1 MKAIKAKIGNDA
13 GNIRLVDVAK
23 RAEVSVAT
31 VSRVMNTPQVVRPD
45 VRQRVN
51 DVIKEMGYTR
61 NAAARALRSQ
71 SNRLFGAL
79 VPTLNQA
86 IYAAMI
92 DALQRRLSERGYLL
106 VVGQTDFSPETELL
120 HVNALIEHGAEALVL
135 VGHAHSPDLYELLE
149 RKKIPFI
156 NTYTYS
162 PDSGH
167 PCVGFDNALAT
178 RQMADFVM
186 DLGHQ
191 DVAVIV
197 GVTKNND
204 RATERLEGV
213 RQAIEARGMT
223 LNPDYVFESR
233 YTIDGGRHA
242 MRQLL
247 RLERP
252 PTGADR
258 LGCAGLRGFGG
269 MQGARHCRARTGVDC
284 RLRRY
289 GICRPSRSAFDD
301 FAGAGG
307 PDGAECGR
315 LSASLC
321 GQRAALRSGRAG
333 NAAGGAQDHGKAQID
348 CPPIGFAGRRRAAN
362 RKCKRLRNF
371 AW

>member
-1 MKAIKAKIGNDA
+1 MKAAKTKTGNDE

-23 RAEVSVAT
+23 RADVSVAT

-61 NAAARALRSQ
+61 NEAARALRSQ

-92 DALQRRLSERGYLL
+92 DALQRRLSEKGYLL

-135 VGHAHSPDLYELLE
+135 VGHAHSPELYQLLE

-191 DVAVIV
+191 DVAMIV
-197 GVTKNND
+197 GITKNND

-213 RQAIEARGMT
+213 RQAIAARGMT

-252 PTGADR
+252 PTAVLTGSDVLAFGA
-258 LGCAGLRGFGG
+258 LVECKA
-269 MQGARHCRARTGVDC
+269 QGIAVPEQVSIVG
-284 RLRRY
+284 
-289 GICRPSRSAFDD
+289 FDD
-301 FAGAGG
+301 MEFAAHLD
-307 PDGAECGR
+307 PPLTTLQVPVAQM
-315 LSASLC
+315 
-321 GQRAALRSGRAG
+321 GQ
-333 NAAGGAQDHGKAQID
+333 NAADYLLA
-348 CPPIGFAGRRRAAN
+348 CVAN
-362 RKCKRLRNF
+362 EPRYDQVELETRLVVRKTTAKRK
-371 AW
+371 

>member
-1 MKAIKAKIGNDA
+1 MKSGKAKTGSET

-51 DVIKEMGYTR
+51 DVIKDMGYTR

-213 RQAIEARGMT
+213 RQAIAARGLT
-223 LNPDYVFESR
+223 LNPEYIFESR

-247 RLERP
+247 RLQRP
-252 PTGADR
+252 PTAVLTGSDVLAFGA
-258 LGCAGLRGFGG
+258 LVECKA
-269 MQGARHCRARTGVDC
+269 QGIAVPEQVSIVG
-284 RLRRY
+284 
-289 GICRPSRSAFDD
+289 FDD
-301 FAGAGG
+301 MEFAAHLE
-307 PDGAECGR
+307 PPLTTLQVPVAQM
-315 LSASLC
+315 
-321 GQRAALRSGRAG
+321 GQ
-333 NAAGGAQDHGKAQID
+333 NAADYLLACVANEPRYDQVELETRLVVRKTTA
-348 CPPIGFAGRRRAAN
+348 RR
-362 RKCKRLRNF
+362 K
-371 AW
+371 

>member
-1 MKAIKAKIGNDA
+1 MKSVKGKIGGDA
-13 GNIRLVDVAK
+13 GNIRLVDVAR

-92 DALQRRLSERGYLL
+92 DALQRRLSEKGYLL

-135 VGHAHSPDLYELLE
+135 VGHAHSPELYQLLE

-191 DVAVIV
+191 DVAMIV
-197 GVTKNND
+197 GITKNND

-213 RQAIEARGMT
+213 RQAIAARGMT

-252 PTGADR
+252 PTAVLTGSDVLAFGA
-258 LGCAGLRGFGG
+258 LVECKA
-269 MQGARHCRARTGVDC
+269 QGIAVPEQVSIVG
-284 RLRRY
+284 
-289 GICRPSRSAFDD
+289 FDD
-301 FAGAGG
+301 MEFAAHLD
-307 PDGAECGR
+307 PPLTTLQVPVAQM
-315 LSASLC
+315 
-321 GQRAALRSGRAG
+321 GQ
-333 NAAGGAQDHGKAQID
+333 NAADYLLA
-348 CPPIGFAGRRRAAN
+348 CVAN
-362 RKCKRLRNF
+362 EPRYDQVELETRLVVRKTTAKRK
-371 AW
+371 

>member
-1 MKAIKAKIGNDA
+1 
-13 GNIRLVDVAK
+13 
-23 RAEVSVAT
+23 
-31 VSRVMNTPQVVRPD
+31 MNTPQVVRPD

-92 DALQRRLSERGYLL
+92 DALQRRLSEKGYLL

-135 VGHAHSPDLYELLE
+135 VGHAHSPELYQLLE

-191 DVAVIV
+191 DVAMIV
-197 GVTKNND
+197 GITKNND

-213 RQAIEARGMT
+213 RQAIAARGMT

-252 PTGADR
+252 PTAVLTGSDVLAFGA
-258 LGCAGLRGFGG
+258 LVECKA
-269 MQGARHCRARTGVDC
+269 QGIAVPEQVSIVG
-284 RLRRY
+284 
-289 GICRPSRSAFDD
+289 FDD
-301 FAGAGG
+301 MEFAAHLD
-307 PDGAECGR
+307 PPLTTLQVPVAQM
-315 LSASLC
+315 
-321 GQRAALRSGRAG
+321 GQ
-333 NAAGGAQDHGKAQID
+333 NAADYLLA
-348 CPPIGFAGRRRAAN
+348 CVAN
-362 RKCKRLRNF
+362 EPRYDQVELETRLVVRKTTAKRK
-371 AW
+371 

>member
-1 MKAIKAKIGNDA
+1 MKSGKAKTGSET

-51 DVIKEMGYTR
+51 DVIKDMGYTR

-213 RQAIEARGMT
+213 RQAIADRGLT
-223 LNPDYVFESR
+223 LNPEYIFESR

-247 RLERP
+247 RLQRP
-252 PTGADR
+252 PTAVLTGSDVLAFGA
-258 LGCAGLRGFGG
+258 LVECKA
-269 MQGARHCRARTGVDC
+269 QGIAVPEQVSIVG
-284 RLRRY
+284 
-289 GICRPSRSAFDD
+289 FDD
-301 FAGAGG
+301 MEFAAHLD
-307 PDGAECGR
+307 PPLTTLQVPVAQM
-315 LSASLC
+315 
-321 GQRAALRSGRAG
+321 GQ
-333 NAAGGAQDHGKAQID
+333 NAADYLLA
-348 CPPIGFAGRRRAAN
+348 CVAN
-362 RKCKRLRNF
+362 EPRYDQVELETRLVVRKTTAKRK
-371 AW
+371 

>member
-1 MKAIKAKIGNDA
+1 MKAAKTKTGNDE

-23 RAEVSVAT
+23 RADVSVAT

-92 DALQRRLSERGYLL
+92 DALQRRLSEKGYLL

-135 VGHAHSPDLYELLE
+135 VGHAHSPELYQLLE
-149 RKKIPFI
+149 RKEIPCI

-191 DVAVIV
+191 DVAMIV
-197 GVTKNND
+197 GITKNND

-213 RQAIEARGMT
+213 RQAIAARGMT

-252 PTGADR
+252 PTAVLTGSDVLAFGA
-258 LGCAGLRGFGG
+258 LVECKA
-269 MQGARHCRARTGVDC
+269 QGIAVPEQVSIVG
-284 RLRRY
+284 
-289 GICRPSRSAFDD
+289 FDD
-301 FAGAGG
+301 MEFAAHLD
-307 PDGAECGR
+307 PPLTTLQVPVAQM
-315 LSASLC
+315 
-321 GQRAALRSGRAG
+321 GQ
-333 NAAGGAQDHGKAQID
+333 NAADYLLA
-348 CPPIGFAGRRRAAN
+348 CVAN
-362 RKCKRLRNF
+362 EPRYDQVELETRLVVRKTTAKRK
-371 AW
+371 

>member
-1 MKAIKAKIGNDA
+1 MKAAKTKTGNDE

-23 RAEVSVAT
+23 RADVSVAT

-51 DVIKEMGYTR
+51 EVIKEMGYTR

-92 DALQRRLSERGYLL
+92 DALQRRLSEKGYLL

-135 VGHAHSPDLYELLE
+135 VGHAHSPELYQLLE

-191 DVAVIV
+191 DVAMIV

-213 RQAIEARGMT
+213 RQAIAARGMT

-252 PTGADR
+252 PTAVLTGSDVLAFGA
-258 LGCAGLRGFGG
+258 LVECKA
-269 MQGARHCRARTGVDC
+269 QGIAVPEQVSIVG
-284 RLRRY
+284 
-289 GICRPSRSAFDD
+289 FDD
-301 FAGAGG
+301 MEFAAHLD
-307 PDGAECGR
+307 PPLTTLQVPVAQM
-315 LSASLC
+315 
-321 GQRAALRSGRAG
+321 GQ
-333 NAAGGAQDHGKAQID
+333 NAADYLLA
-348 CPPIGFAGRRRAAN
+348 CVAN
-362 RKCKRLRNF
+362 EPRYDQVELETRLVVRKTTAKRK
-371 AW
+371 

>member
-1 MKAIKAKIGNDA
+1 MKAAKTKTGNDE

-23 RAEVSVAT
+23 RADVSVAT

-92 DALQRRLSERGYLL
+92 DALQRRLSEKGYLL

-120 HVNALIEHGAEALVL
+120 HVNSLIEHGAEALVL
-135 VGHAHSPDLYELLE
+135 VGHAHSPELYQLLE

-191 DVAVIV
+191 DVAMIV
-197 GVTKNND
+197 GITKNND

-213 RQAIEARGMT
+213 RQAIAARGMT

-252 PTGADR
+252 PDRRADR
-258 LGCAGLRGFGG
+258 LRCTGFRRAGG
-269 MQGARHCRARTGVDC
+269 MQGARDRGARTGVDC
-284 RLRRY
+284 RFRRY

-307 PDGAECGR
+307 PDGAECGG
-315 LSASLC
+315 LSAGLR
-321 GQRAALRSGRAG
+321 GQRTAL
-333 NAAGGAQDHGKAQID
+333 
-348 CPPIGFAGRRRAAN
+348 
-362 RKCKRLRNF
+362 
-371 AW
+371 

>member
-1 MKAIKAKIGNDA
+1 MKAAKTKTGNDE

-23 RAEVSVAT
+23 RADVSVAT

-92 DALQRRLSERGYLL
+92 DALQRRLSEKGYLL

-120 HVNALIEHGAEALVL
+120 HVNSLIEHGAEALVL
-135 VGHAHSPDLYELLE
+135 VGHAHSPELYQLLE

-191 DVAVIV
+191 DVAMIV
-197 GVTKNND
+197 GITKNND

-213 RQAIEARGMT
+213 RQAIAARGMT

-252 PTGADR
+252 PTAVLTGSDVLAFGA
-258 LGCAGLRGFGG
+258 LVECKA
-269 MQGARHCRARTGVDC
+269 QGIAVPEQVSIVG
-284 RLRRY
+284 
-289 GICRPSRSAFDD
+289 FDD
-301 FAGAGG
+301 MEFAAHLD
-307 PDGAECGR
+307 PPLTTLQVPVAQM
-315 LSASLC
+315 
-321 GQRAALRSGRAG
+321 GQ
-333 NAAGGAQDHGKAQID
+333 NAADYLLA
-348 CPPIGFAGRRRAAN
+348 CVAN
-362 RKCKRLRNF
+362 EPRYDQVELETRLVVRKTTAKRK
-371 AW
+371 

>member
-1 MKAIKAKIGNDA
+1 MKAAKTKTGNDE

-23 RAEVSVAT
+23 RADVSVAT

-51 DVIKEMGYTR
+51 DVIKDMGYTR

-92 DALQRRLSERGYLL
+92 DALQRRLSEKGYLL
-106 VVGQTDFSPETELL
+106 VVGQTDFSPDTELL

-135 VGHAHSPDLYELLE
+135 VGHAHSPELYDLLE

-191 DVAVIV
+191 DVAMIV
-197 GVTKNND
+197 GITKNND

-213 RQAIEARGMT
+213 RQAIAARGMT

-252 PTGADR
+252 PTAVLTGSDVLAFGA
-258 LGCAGLRGFGG
+258 LVECKA
-269 MQGARHCRARTGVDC
+269 QGIAVPEQVSIVG
-284 RLRRY
+284 
-289 GICRPSRSAFDD
+289 FDD
-301 FAGAGG
+301 MEFAAHLD
-307 PDGAECGR
+307 PPLTTLQVPVAQM
-315 LSASLC
+315 
-321 GQRAALRSGRAG
+321 GQ
-333 NAAGGAQDHGKAQID
+333 NAADYLLA
-348 CPPIGFAGRRRAAN
+348 CVAN
-362 RKCKRLRNF
+362 EPRYDQVELETRLVVRKTTAKRK
-371 AW
+371 

>member
-1 MKAIKAKIGNDA
+1 MKAAKTKTGNDE

-23 RAEVSVAT
+23 RADVSVAT

-51 DVIKEMGYTR
+51 EVIKEMGYTR

-92 DALQRRLSERGYLL
+92 DALQRRLSEKGYLL

-135 VGHAHSPDLYELLE
+135 VGHAHSPELYQLLE

-191 DVAVIV
+191 DVAMIV
-197 GVTKNND
+197 GITKNND

-213 RQAIEARGMT
+213 RQAIAARGMT

-252 PTGADR
+252 PTAVLTGSDVLAFGA
-258 LGCAGLRGFGG
+258 LVECKA
-269 MQGARHCRARTGVDC
+269 QGIAVPEQVSIVG
-284 RLRRY
+284 
-289 GICRPSRSAFDD
+289 FDD
-301 FAGAGG
+301 MEFAAHLD
-307 PDGAECGR
+307 PPLTTLQVPVAQM
-315 LSASLC
+315 
-321 GQRAALRSGRAG
+321 GQ
-333 NAAGGAQDHGKAQID
+333 NAADYLLA
-348 CPPIGFAGRRRAAN
+348 CVAN
-362 RKCKRLRNF
+362 EPRYDQVELETRLVVRKTTAKRK
-371 AW
+371 

>member
-1 MKAIKAKIGNDA
+1 MKAAKTKTGNDE

-23 RAEVSVAT
+23 RADVSVAT

-92 DALQRRLSERGYLL
+92 DALQRRLSEKGYLL

-135 VGHAHSPDLYELLE
+135 VGHAHSPELYQLLE

-191 DVAVIV
+191 DVAMIV
-197 GVTKNND
+197 GITKNND

-213 RQAIEARGMT
+213 RQAIAARGMT

-252 PTGADR
+252 PTAVLTGSDVLAFGA
-258 LGCAGLRGFGG
+258 LVECKA
-269 MQGARHCRARTGVDC
+269 QGIAVPEQVSIVG
-284 RLRRY
+284 
-289 GICRPSRSAFDD
+289 FDD
-301 FAGAGG
+301 MEFAAHLD
-307 PDGAECGR
+307 PP
-315 LSASLC
+315 LTTLQVPVSPM
-321 GQRAALRSGRAG
+321 GQ
-333 NAAGGAQDHGKAQID
+333 NAADYLLA
-348 CPPIGFAGRRRAAN
+348 CVAN
-362 RKCKRLRNF
+362 EPRYDQVELETRLVVRKTTAKRK
-371 AW
+371 

>member
-252 PTGADR
+252 PTAVLTGSDVLAFGA
-258 LGCAGLRGFGG
+258 LVECKA
-269 MQGARHCRARTGVDC
+269 QGIAVPEQVSIVG
-284 RLRRY
+284 
-289 GICRPSRSAFDD
+289 FDD
-301 FAGAGG
+301 MEFAAHLD
-307 PDGAECGR
+307 PPLTTLQVPVAQM
-315 LSASLC
+315 
-321 GQRAALRSGRAG
+321 GQ
-333 NAAGGAQDHGKAQID
+333 NAADYLLA
-348 CPPIGFAGRRRAAN
+348 CVAN
-362 RKCKRLRNF
+362 EPRYDQVELETRLVVRKTTAKRK
-371 AW
+371 

>member
-1 MKAIKAKIGNDA
+1 MKAAKTKTGNDE
-13 GNIRLVDVAK
+13 GNIRLVDVAR

-51 DVIKEMGYTR
+51 DVIKDMGYTR

-92 DALQRRLSERGYLL
+92 DALQRRLSEKGYLL

-135 VGHAHSPDLYELLE
+135 VGHAHSPELYQLLE

-191 DVAVIV
+191 DVAMIV
-197 GVTKNND
+197 GITKNND

-213 RQAIEARGMT
+213 RQAVAARGMT

-252 PTGADR
+252 PTAVLTGSDVLAFGA
-258 LGCAGLRGFGG
+258 LVECKA
-269 MQGARHCRARTGVDC
+269 QGIAVPEQVSIVG
-284 RLRRY
+284 
-289 GICRPSRSAFDD
+289 FDD
-301 FAGAGG
+301 MEFAAHLD
-307 PDGAECGR
+307 PPLTTLQVPVAQM
-315 LSASLC
+315 
-321 GQRAALRSGRAG
+321 GQ
-333 NAAGGAQDHGKAQID
+333 NAADYLLA
-348 CPPIGFAGRRRAAN
+348 CVAN
-362 RKCKRLRNF
+362 EPRYDQVELETRLVVRKTTAKRK
-371 AW
+371 

>member
-1 MKAIKAKIGNDA
+1 MKAAKTKTGNYE

-23 RAEVSVAT
+23 RADVSVAT

-92 DALQRRLSERGYLL
+92 DALQRRLSEKGYLL

-135 VGHAHSPDLYELLE
+135 VGHAHSPELYQLLE

-191 DVAVIV
+191 DVAMIV

-213 RQAIEARGMT
+213 RQAIAARGMT

-252 PTGADR
+252 PTAVLTGSDVLAFGA
-258 LGCAGLRGFGG
+258 LVECKA
-269 MQGARHCRARTGVDC
+269 QGIAVPEQVSIVG
-284 RLRRY
+284 
-289 GICRPSRSAFDD
+289 FDD
-301 FAGAGG
+301 MEFAAHLD
-307 PDGAECGR
+307 PPLTTLQVPVAQM
-315 LSASLC
+315 
-321 GQRAALRSGRAG
+321 GQ
-333 NAAGGAQDHGKAQID
+333 NAADYLLA
-348 CPPIGFAGRRRAAN
+348 CVAN
-362 RKCKRLRNF
+362 EPRYDQVELETRLVVRKTTAKRK
-371 AW
+371 

>member
-1 MKAIKAKIGNDA
+1 MKFPKAKINHDT

-51 DVIKEMGYTR
+51 EVIKDMGYTR

-79 VPTLNQA
+79 VPTLNHA

-92 DALQRRLSERGYLL
+92 DALQRRLSEKGYLL

-135 VGHAHSPDLYELLE
+135 VGHAHSPELYQLLE

-167 PCVGFDNALAT
+167 PCVGFDNGLAT

-191 DVAVIV
+191 DVAMIV

-213 RQAIEARGMT
+213 RQAIAARGMT

-252 PTGADR
+252 PTAVLTGSDVLAFGA
-258 LGCAGLRGFGG
+258 LVECKA
-269 MQGARHCRARTGVDC
+269 QGIAVPEQVSIVG
-284 RLRRY
+284 
-289 GICRPSRSAFDD
+289 FDD
-301 FAGAGG
+301 MEFAAHLD
-307 PDGAECGR
+307 PPLTTLQVPVAQM
-315 LSASLC
+315 
-321 GQRAALRSGRAG
+321 GQ
-333 NAAGGAQDHGKAQID
+333 NAADYLLA
-348 CPPIGFAGRRRAAN
+348 CVAN
-362 RKCKRLRNF
+362 EPRYDQVELETRLVVRKTTAKRK
-371 AW
+371 

>member
-1 MKAIKAKIGNDA
+1 MKAAKTKTGNDE

-23 RAEVSVAT
+23 RADVSVAT

-92 DALQRRLSERGYLL
+92 DALQRRLSEKGYLL

-135 VGHAHSPDLYELLE
+135 VGHAHSPELYQLLE

-191 DVAVIV
+191 DVAMIV
-197 GVTKNND
+197 GITKNND

-213 RQAIEARGMT
+213 RQAVAARGMT
-223 LNPDYVFESR
+223 LNPVFVFESR

-252 PTGADR
+252 PTAVLTGSDVLAFGA
-258 LGCAGLRGFGG
+258 LVECKA
-269 MQGARHCRARTGVDC
+269 QGIAVPEQVSIVG
-284 RLRRY
+284 
-289 GICRPSRSAFDD
+289 FDD
-301 FAGAGG
+301 MEFAAHLD
-307 PDGAECGR
+307 PPLTTLQVPVAQM
-315 LSASLC
+315 
-321 GQRAALRSGRAG
+321 GQ
-333 NAAGGAQDHGKAQID
+333 NAADYLLA
-348 CPPIGFAGRRRAAN
+348 CVAN
-362 RKCKRLRNF
+362 EPRYDQVELETRLVVRKTTAKRK
-371 AW
+371 

>member
-1 MKAIKAKIGNDA
+1 MKSVKGKIGGDA
-13 GNIRLVDVAK
+13 GNIRLVDVAR

-51 DVIKEMGYTR
+51 DVIKDMGYTR

-92 DALQRRLSERGYLL
+92 DALQRRLSEKGYLL
-106 VVGQTDFSPETELL
+106 VVGQTDFSPDTELL

-135 VGHAHSPDLYELLE
+135 VGHAHSPELYDLLE

-162 PDSGH
+162 PESGY

-213 RQAIEARGMT
+213 RQAIAARGLA

-247 RLERP
+247 RLPRP
-252 PTGADR
+252 PTAVLTGSDVLAFGA
-258 LGCAGLRGFGG
+258 LVECKAQG
-269 MQGARHCRARTGVDC
+269 MAVPEQVSIVG
-284 RLRRY
+284 
-289 GICRPSRSAFDD
+289 FDD
-301 FAGAGG
+301 MEFAAHLD
-307 PDGAECGR
+307 PPLTTLQVPVAQM
-315 LSASLC
+315 
-321 GQRAALRSGRAG
+321 GQ
-333 NAAGGAQDHGKAQID
+333 NAADYLLA
-348 CPPIGFAGRRRAAN
+348 CVAN
-362 RKCKRLRNF
+362 EPRYDQVELETRLVVRKTTAKRK
-371 AW
+371 

>member
-1 MKAIKAKIGNDA
+1 MRMKAIKAKIGNDA

-252 PTGADR
+252 PTAVLTGSDVLAFGA
-258 LGCAGLRGFGG
+258 LVECKA
-269 MQGARHCRARTGVDC
+269 QGIAVPEQVSIVG
-284 RLRRY
+284 
-289 GICRPSRSAFDD
+289 FDD
-301 FAGAGG
+301 MEFAAHLD
-307 PDGAECGR
+307 PPLTTLQVPVAQM
-315 LSASLC
+315 
-321 GQRAALRSGRAG
+321 GQ
-333 NAAGGAQDHGKAQID
+333 NAADYLLA
-348 CPPIGFAGRRRAAN
+348 CVAN
-362 RKCKRLRNF
+362 EPRYDQVELETRLVVRKTTAKRK
-371 AW
+371 

>member
-1 MKAIKAKIGNDA
+1 MKSGKAKTGSET

-31 VSRVMNTPQVVRPD
+31 VSRVMNTPHVVRPD

-51 DVIKEMGYTR
+51 DVIKDMGYTR

-213 RQAIEARGMT
+213 RQAIADRGLT
-223 LNPDYVFESR
+223 LNPEYIFESR

-247 RLERP
+247 RLQRP
-252 PTGADR
+252 PTAVLTGSDVLAFGA
-258 LGCAGLRGFGG
+258 LVECKA
-269 MQGARHCRARTGVDC
+269 QGIAVPEQVSIVG
-284 RLRRY
+284 
-289 GICRPSRSAFDD
+289 FDD
-301 FAGAGG
+301 MEFAAHLE
-307 PDGAECGR
+307 PPLTTLQVPVAQM
-315 LSASLC
+315 
-321 GQRAALRSGRAG
+321 GQ
-333 NAAGGAQDHGKAQID
+333 NAADYLLACVANEPRYDQVELETRLVVRKTTA
-348 CPPIGFAGRRRAAN
+348 RR
-362 RKCKRLRNF
+362 K
-371 AW
+371 

>member
-1 MKAIKAKIGNDA
+1 MKAAKTKTGNDE

-23 RAEVSVAT
+23 RADVSVAT

-92 DALQRRLSERGYLL
+92 DALQRRLSEKGYLL

-135 VGHAHSPDLYELLE
+135 VGHAHSPELYQLLE

-191 DVAVIV
+191 DVAMIV
-197 GVTKNND
+197 GITKNND

-213 RQAIEARGMT
+213 RQAIAARGMT

-252 PTGADR
+252 PTAVLTGSDVLAFGA
-258 LGCAGLRGFGG
+258 LVECKA
-269 MQGARHCRARTGVDC
+269 QGIAVPEQVSIVG
-284 RLRRY
+284 
-289 GICRPSRSAFDD
+289 FDD
-301 FAGAGG
+301 MEFAAHLD
-307 PDGAECGR
+307 PPLTTLQVPVAQM
-315 LSASLC
+315 
-321 GQRAALRSGRAG
+321 GQ
-333 NAAGGAQDHGKAQID
+333 NAADYLLA
-348 CPPIGFAGRRRAAN
+348 CVAN
-362 RKCKRLRNF
+362 EPRYDQVELETRLVVRKTTAKRK
-371 AW
+371 

>member
-1 MKAIKAKIGNDA
+1 MKAAKTKTGNDE

-23 RAEVSVAT
+23 RADVSVAT

-92 DALQRRLSERGYLL
+92 DALQRRLSEKGYLL

-135 VGHAHSPDLYELLE
+135 VGHAHSPELYQLLE

-191 DVAVIV
+191 DVAMIV
-197 GVTKNND
+197 GITKNND

-213 RQAIEARGMT
+213 RQAIAARGMT

-252 PTGADR
+252 PTAVLTGSDVLAFGA
-258 LGCAGLRGFGG
+258 LVECKA
-269 MQGARHCRARTGVDC
+269 QGIAVPEQVSIVG
-284 RLRRY
+284 
-289 GICRPSRSAFDD
+289 FDD
-301 FAGAGG
+301 MEFAAHLDPPLTTLQVPVAQMGK
-307 PDGAECGR
+307 
-315 LSASLC
+315 
-321 GQRAALRSGRAG
+321 
-333 NAAGGAQDHGKAQID
+333 NAADYLLA
-348 CPPIGFAGRRRAAN
+348 CVAN
-362 RKCKRLRNF
+362 EPRYDQVELETRLVVRKTTAKRK
-371 AW
+371 

>member
-1 MKAIKAKIGNDA
+1 MKAAKTKTGNDA

-23 RAEVSVAT
+23 RADVSVAT

-51 DVIKEMGYTR
+51 EVIKEMGYTR

-92 DALQRRLSERGYLL
+92 DALQRRLSEKGYLL

-135 VGHAHSPDLYELLE
+135 VGHAHSPELYQLLE

-191 DVAVIV
+191 DVAMIV

-213 RQAIEARGMT
+213 RQAIAARGMT

-252 PTGADR
+252 PTAVLTGSDVLAFGA
-258 LGCAGLRGFGG
+258 LVECKA
-269 MQGARHCRARTGVDC
+269 QGIAVPEQVSIVG
-284 RLRRY
+284 
-289 GICRPSRSAFDD
+289 FDD
-301 FAGAGG
+301 MEFAAHLD
-307 PDGAECGR
+307 PPLTTLQVPVAQM
-315 LSASLC
+315 
-321 GQRAALRSGRAG
+321 GQ
-333 NAAGGAQDHGKAQID
+333 NAADYLLA
-348 CPPIGFAGRRRAAN
+348 CVAN
-362 RKCKRLRNF
+362 EPRYDQVELETRLVVRKTTAKRK
-371 AW
+371 

>member
-1 MKAIKAKIGNDA
+1 MKAAKTKTGNDE

-23 RAEVSVAT
+23 RADVSVAT

-92 DALQRRLSERGYLL
+92 DALQRRLSEKGYLL

-135 VGHAHSPDLYELLE
+135 VGHAHSPELYQLLE

-191 DVAVIV
+191 DVAMIV
-197 GVTKNND
+197 GITKNND

-213 RQAIEARGMT
+213 RQAVAARGMT

-252 PTGADR
+252 PTAVLTGSDVLAFGA
-258 LGCAGLRGFGG
+258 LVECKA
-269 MQGARHCRARTGVDC
+269 QGIAVPEQVSIVG
-284 RLRRY
+284 
-289 GICRPSRSAFDD
+289 FDD
-301 FAGAGG
+301 MEFAAHLD
-307 PDGAECGR
+307 PPLTTLQVPVAQM
-315 LSASLC
+315 
-321 GQRAALRSGRAG
+321 GQ
-333 NAAGGAQDHGKAQID
+333 NAADYLLA
-348 CPPIGFAGRRRAAN
+348 CVAN
-362 RKCKRLRNF
+362 EPRYDQVELETRLVVRKTTAKRK
-371 AW
+371 

>member
-1 MKAIKAKIGNDA
+1 MKAAKTKTGNDE

-23 RAEVSVAT
+23 RADVSVAT
-31 VSRVMNTPQVVRPD
+31 VSRVMNTPLVVRPD

-51 DVIKEMGYTR
+51 EVIKEMGYTR

-92 DALQRRLSERGYLL
+92 DALQRRLSEKGYLL

-135 VGHAHSPDLYELLE
+135 VGHAHSPELYQLLE

-191 DVAVIV
+191 DVAMIV
-197 GVTKNND
+197 GITKNND

-213 RQAIEARGMT
+213 RQAVAARGMT

-252 PTGADR
+252 PTAVLTGSDVLAFGA
-258 LGCAGLRGFGG
+258 LVECKA
-269 MQGARHCRARTGVDC
+269 QGIAVPEQVSIVG
-284 RLRRY
+284 
-289 GICRPSRSAFDD
+289 FDD
-301 FAGAGG
+301 MEFAAHLD
-307 PDGAECGR
+307 PPLTTLQVPVAQM
-315 LSASLC
+315 
-321 GQRAALRSGRAG
+321 GQ
-333 NAAGGAQDHGKAQID
+333 NAADYLLA
-348 CPPIGFAGRRRAAN
+348 CVAN
-362 RKCKRLRNF
+362 EPRYDQVELETRLVVRKTTAKRK
-371 AW
+371 

>member
-1 MKAIKAKIGNDA
+1 MKSGKAKTGSET

-51 DVIKEMGYTR
+51 DVIKDMGYTR

-213 RQAIEARGMT
+213 RQAIAARGLT
-223 LNPDYVFESR
+223 LNPEYIFESR

-247 RLERP
+247 RLQRP
-252 PTGADR
+252 PTAVLTGSDVLAFGA
-258 LGCAGLRGFGG
+258 LVECKV
-269 MQGARHCRARTGVDC
+269 QGIAVPEQVSIVG
-284 RLRRY
+284 
-289 GICRPSRSAFDD
+289 FDD
-301 FAGAGG
+301 MEFAAHLE
-307 PDGAECGR
+307 PPLTTLQVPVAQM
-315 LSASLC
+315 
-321 GQRAALRSGRAG
+321 GQ
-333 NAAGGAQDHGKAQID
+333 NAADYLLACVANEPRYDHVELETRLVVRKTTA
-348 CPPIGFAGRRRAAN
+348 RR
-362 RKCKRLRNF
+362 K
-371 AW
+371 

>member
-1 MKAIKAKIGNDA
+1 MKAAKTKTGNDE

-23 RAEVSVAT
+23 RADVSVAT

-51 DVIKEMGYTR
+51 EVIKEMGYTR

-92 DALQRRLSERGYLL
+92 DALQRRLSEKGYLL

-135 VGHAHSPDLYELLE
+135 VGHAHSPELYQLLE

-191 DVAVIV
+191 DVAMIV
-197 GVTKNND
+197 GITKNND

-213 RQAIEARGMT
+213 RQAVAARGMT

-252 PTGADR
+252 PTAVLTGSDVLAFGA
-258 LGCAGLRGFGG
+258 LVECKA
-269 MQGARHCRARTGVDC
+269 QGIAVPEQVSIVG
-284 RLRRY
+284 
-289 GICRPSRSAFDD
+289 FDD
-301 FAGAGG
+301 MEFAAHLD
-307 PDGAECGR
+307 PPLTTLQVPVAQM
-315 LSASLC
+315 
-321 GQRAALRSGRAG
+321 GQ
-333 NAAGGAQDHGKAQID
+333 NAADYLLA
-348 CPPIGFAGRRRAAN
+348 CVAN
-362 RKCKRLRNF
+362 EPRYDQVELETRLVVRKTTAKRK
-371 AW
+371 

>member
-1 MKAIKAKIGNDA
+1 MKAAKTKTGNDE

-23 RAEVSVAT
+23 RADVSVAT

-92 DALQRRLSERGYLL
+92 DALQRRLSEKGYLL

-135 VGHAHSPDLYELLE
+135 VGHAHSPELYQLLE

-191 DVAVIV
+191 DVAMIV
-197 GVTKNND
+197 GITKNND

-252 PTGADR
+252 PTAVLTGSDVLAFGA
-258 LGCAGLRGFGG
+258 LVECKA
-269 MQGARHCRARTGVDC
+269 QGIAVPEQVSIVG
-284 RLRRY
+284 
-289 GICRPSRSAFDD
+289 FDD
-301 FAGAGG
+301 MEFAAHLD
-307 PDGAECGR
+307 PPLTTLQVPVAQM
-315 LSASLC
+315 
-321 GQRAALRSGRAG
+321 GQ
-333 NAAGGAQDHGKAQID
+333 NAADYLLA
-348 CPPIGFAGRRRAAN
+348 CVAN
-362 RKCKRLRNF
+362 EPRYDQVELETRLVVRKTTAKRK
-371 AW
+371 